1 MSEKTP
7 NGSVPGWRGKLR
19 VNVTQPTCV
28 EISHSSIS
36 ISTESSRSPLDLL
49 EFFSVGEFFMQRE
62 ILEKNFQLESDALA
76 FSLGRKRDVR
86 RGAGEGNGNFSQF
99 IFSQAHKLQSRAD
112 GQASLHSKK
121 KSISSSFRPCFS
133 R

>member
-1 MSEKTP
+1 
-7 NGSVPGWRGKLR
+7 
-19 VNVTQPTCV
+19 
-28 EISHSSIS
+28 
-36 ISTESSRSPLDLL
+36 
-49 EFFSVGEFFMQRE
+49 MQRE

-112 GQASLHSKK
+112 GEVFSPQQEEVNFVFFFVRV
-121 KSISSSFRPCFS
+121 FRDEKRF
-133 R
+133 